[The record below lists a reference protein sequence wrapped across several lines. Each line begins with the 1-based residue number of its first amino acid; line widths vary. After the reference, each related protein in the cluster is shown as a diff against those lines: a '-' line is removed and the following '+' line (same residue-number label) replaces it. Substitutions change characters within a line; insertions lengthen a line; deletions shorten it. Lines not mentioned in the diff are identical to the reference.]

1 MQERTWGRSGER
13 KRRVIALQ
21 GRSMR
26 PSGAGY
32 LLFPPF
38 SLHSPS
44 SSLLPIS
51 PAVYE
56 GIQSVSVREPAYAHW
71 GLHTQAHSAKQKQ
84 ATKTVSV
91 NLWYY
96 IFFYNAHPLHAHWY
110 SYFFTPQHTWLFSLS
125 LIMQTW
131 LTHTQTQKYS
141 KHRHIYRETR
151 THCERASLMD
161 SEDSNFPSATKD
173 RKPSELNYPC
183 LTHTRQDYK
192 HIHTSTHLDTSS
204 VVIVDMHI
212 HISLHSLNHCGMLR
226 IAQSKSHTQ
235 SNWAEH

>member
-1 MQERTWGRSGER
+1 MLATCCYPLSLSTHLP
-13 KRRVIALQ
+13 A
-21 GRSMR
+21 
-26 PSGAGY
+26 
-32 LLFPPF
+32 PF
-38 SLHSPS
+38 SQFPL
-44 SSLLPIS
+44 
-51 PAVYE
+51 
-56 GIQSVSVREPAYAHW
+56 QSMKAFSQLVSENRRM
-71 GLHTQAHSAKQKQ
+71 HTGDSTHKHTVQNKSKQPRPFQ
-84 ATKTVSV
+84 
-91 NLWYY
+91 LICEIIY
-96 IFFYNAHPLHAHWY
+96 FFYNAHPLHAHWY

-141 KHRHIYRETR
+141 KHRHIYRETH

-192 HIHTSTHLDTSS
+192 HIHMSTHLDTSS
-204 VVIVDMHI
+204 VVIVDTHI

-226 IAQSKSHTQ
+226 ITQSKSHTVKL
-235 SNWAEH
+235 SRALV

>member
-1 MQERTWGRSGER
+1 MSILAKLKACRLQCRLIEASHSLSCFAWVMLMSQITLCGWWGTSNYYTNAKM
-13 KRRVIALQ
+13 KRWYLQ
-21 GRSMR
+21 GTM
-26 PSGAGY
+26 
-32 LLFPPF
+32 
-38 SLHSPS
+38 
-44 SSLLPIS
+44 
-51 PAVYE
+51 
-56 GIQSVSVREPAYAHW
+56 
-71 GLHTQAHSAKQKQ
+71 
-84 ATKTVSV
+84 TKTVSV

-192 HIHTSTHLDTSS
+192 HIHTSTHLDIIGCNRRHAHT
-204 VVIVDMHI
+204 HFP
-212 HISLHSLNHCGMLR
+212 
-226 IAQSKSHTQ
+226 AQLKPLWHVENRTIQISHTVKL
-235 SNWAEH
+235 SRALV